1 MTGLRK
7 GHRKPRMIRE
17 LRIKYFTVP
26 CAHFDLIFD
35 LWLTE
40 QIKLLFMATD
50 IIFYFVGKE

>member
-1 MTGLRK
+1 
-7 GHRKPRMIRE
+7 MIRE

-35 LWLTE
+35 FWLTE

-50 IIFYFVGKE
+50 IIFYFLGKE